1 MKLLD
6 ILTAPWAIQ
15 PEKLLEIQAIYVAHA
30 RGERADIA
38 SVEAKLGRPLN
49 NEAKT
54 YEVIDGV
61 AVLPVVGVSAKR
73 ANLFTQVSGG
83 VSTELMARDL
93 RTAEADPTVHSIVM
107 HIDSPGG
114 TVDGTQSLA
123 QLVRDVGQVKPVVT
137 LGGGIMASAAYWYGS
152 AGSAIYVEDGT
163 TLVGSIG
170 VVQRHVD
177 ISAAEAQQGQ
187 RTTEITAGRYKRIA
201 SNYGP
206 LTEEGRATIQAQ
218 VDYVYS
224 LFVNAVAQHRGV
236 SADKVLQDMADG
248 RIFVGEQ
255 AIAAGLVDGV
265 ASLGQLVEQLNRNRS
280 SSAARAAL
288 AAPQPHQGAS
298 MPLTREQ
305 LGADAPDLL
314 KTLLAEGHEAGATA
328 ERDRIKA
335 VQAQSM
341 VGHEKLIADL
351 MFDGKTSG
359 PEAAVAVLKAE
370 KALRGNAAAN
380 LAADAPKPVAAA
392 TTPAVEAPAA
402 DAADDKTLPLEERC
416 KAKWDRSSDLRAEF
430 ASLAA
435 FTAFSKAA
443 ERGAA
448 RIFSRKEA

>member
-1 MKLLD
+1 
-6 ILTAPWAIQ
+6 
-15 PEKLLEIQAIYVAHA
+15 
-30 RGERADIA
+30 
-38 SVEAKLGRPLN
+38 
-49 NEAKT
+49 
-54 YEVIDGV
+54 
-61 AVLPVVGVSAKR
+61 
-73 ANLFTQVSGG
+73 
-83 VSTELMARDL
+83 
-93 RTAEADPTVHSIVM
+93 
-107 HIDSPGG
+107 
-114 TVDGTQSLA
+114 
-123 QLVRDVGQVKPVVT
+123 
-137 LGGGIMASAAYWYGS
+137 
-152 AGSAIYVEDGT
+152 
-163 TLVGSIG
+163 
-170 VVQRHVD
+170 
-177 ISAAEAQQGQ
+177 
-187 RTTEITAGRYKRIA
+187 
-201 SNYGP
+201 
-206 LTEEGRATIQAQ
+206 
-218 VDYVYS
+218 
-224 LFVNAVAQHRGV
+224 
-236 SADKVLQDMADG
+236 
-248 RIFVGEQ
+248 
-255 AIAAGLVDGV
+255 
-265 ASLGQLVEQLNRNRS
+265 
-280 SSAARAAL
+280 
-288 AAPQPHQGAS
+288 